1 MTTAGAF
8 AQIANV
14 KAAEKIAGSGDK
26 ADFNEARRLIK
37 EALANDETKNDPYT
51 WYVAGLI
58 DRENFNV
65 EQKKSL
71 LDASADKTPMYVA
84 LANVIPTWLQVYTLE
99 TADGKGKLKYSKKVK
114 EALLV
119 DYQQLLNAGSY
130 YFDQKKYAEA
140 ADVFDKFLDVKRSPL
155 FADEKAVS
163 EIDSQAMNIAY
174 YAIASAYTANE
185 YAKAIEM
192 NKKFGDIALNKKEL
206 LQMVAAS
213 YLANKDSVGV
223 FPILIEGDKIAPEI
237 PFFLANIVTIYQN
250 QGKEDE
256 AIKYLESKLA
266 ANPSDAMALLMTGT
280 LHERTDLK
288 KALEW
293 YYKAAKANPEDF
305 NANLYLGQALYNSAA
320 KLYEN
325 SNITAEQS
333 AVADKLLKAAIPA
346 LEIAYKSNPDNV
358 KGLLG
363 SIYYQQKMDD
373 KKTAIDNGTLEV
385 GTPSIGDLTALIS
398 SIDFTVAPKVEAS
411 APAQP
416 VKKAPAKGKAKGR
429 K

>member
-140 ADVFDKFLDVKRSPL
+140 ADVFDKFLDVKRSAL

-223 FPILIEGDKIAPEI
+223 FPILVEGDKIAPEI

-280 LHERTDLK
+280 LYERTDLK

-385 GTPSIGDLTALIS
+385 GTPALGDLTDLIA

>member
-1 MTTAGAF
+1 
-8 AQIANV
+8 
-14 KAAEKIAGSGDK
+14 
-26 ADFNEARRLIK
+26 
-37 EALANDETKNDPYT
+37 
-51 WYVAGLI
+51 
-58 DRENFNV
+58 
-65 EQKKSL
+65 
-71 LDASADKTPMYVA
+71 
-84 LANVIPTWLQVYTLE
+84 
-99 TADGKGKLKYSKKVK
+99 
-114 EALLV
+114 
-119 DYQQLLNAGSY
+119 
-130 YFDQKKYAEA
+130 
-140 ADVFDKFLDVKRSPL
+140 
-155 FADEKAVS
+155 
-163 EIDSQAMNIAY
+163 
-174 YAIASAYTANE
+174 
-185 YAKAIEM
+185 M

-416 VKKAPAKGKAKGR
+416 VKKAPTKGKAKGR